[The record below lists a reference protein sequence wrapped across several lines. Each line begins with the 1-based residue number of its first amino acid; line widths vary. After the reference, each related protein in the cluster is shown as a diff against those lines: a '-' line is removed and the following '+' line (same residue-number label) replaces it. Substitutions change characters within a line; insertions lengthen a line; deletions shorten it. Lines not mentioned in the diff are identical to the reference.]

1 MDSSSSVWWYG
12 CKEGFSYRGTS
23 RLNLVRRNARAVAHA
38 KNVYQQEQDG
48 IRSDVFKTFSPF
60 SNAGTMAKA
69 LFFGL
74 AVPVGL
80 FFAITSA
87 QKSQDKEWYPK
98 RDAKYL

>member
-1 MDSSSSVWWYG
+1 MTLIKLNTKIADYLPSWAAATWHFVLSV
-12 CKEGFSYRGTS
+12 
-23 RLNLVRRNARAVAHA
+23 
-38 KNVYQQEQDG
+38 QQEQDG